1 MVEERKPVT
10 VYDLV
15 QMKQRGERIV
25 VLTCY
30 DALFARLLDASGVDI
45 LLVGDSVNQV
55 LAGAETTLSATLDQM
70 IYHTKIVRRG
80 AERAMVVCDMPFLTY
95 QVSPAEAIKNCGRVM
110 AETGCHS
117 VKLEGGRPLA
127 ATVRALVDVGI
138 PVMGHLGLTPQSVHA
153 LGGYRVQGR
162 DEKTAE
168 RLKDDAKALED
179 AGAFA
184 IVLELVPAPLASQI
198 TKALTIPTIGIGA
211 GPACDGQ
218 VLVLHDVLGLFGEF
232 KPKFAKRYA
241 DIGAQVADALREFD
255 REVRDGSFPTAEHSF
270 TMKDSELASLQRGL
284 AQPKA
289 V

>member
-1 MVEERKPVT
+1 MADERKPVT
-10 VYDLV
+10 VHGLLN
-15 QMKQRGERIV
+15 MKEKGQRIV

-30 DALFARLLDASGVDI
+30 DALFARLLDEGGVDI

-80 AERAMVVCDMPFLTY
+80 AERALVVCDLPFLSY
-95 QVSPAEAIKNCGRVM
+95 QVSPQDAIRNAGRVM
-110 AETGCHS
+110 QETGCHA
-117 VKLEGGRPLA
+117 VKLEGGQPMA

-162 DEKTAE
+162 DDTTAE
-168 RLKDDAKALED
+168 RIKGDAKALED

-184 IVLELVPAPLASQI
+184 IVLELIPAPLASQI
-198 TKALTIPTIGIGA
+198 TKSLTIPTIGIGA

-218 VLVLHDVLGLFGEF
+218 VLVLHDMLGLNDRFAA
-232 KPKFAKRYA
+232 KFVKRYA
-241 DIGAQVADALREFD
+241 ALAADVREAVQLYAA
-255 REVRDGSFPTAEHSF
+255 EVREGRYPGPEHSF
-270 TMKDSELASLQRGL
+270 
-284 AQPKA
+284 PK
-289 V
+289 